1 MQILIL
7 IYFKDNGKDVSEQ
20 IRDRFH
26 ELQLDVDGFAMLR
39 YVGIQTIIPPTDFG
53 HIREVLNEELIK
65 NCNRPQR
72 SPQIVYHTLKVK
84 YNIYAYINL

>member
-1 MQILIL
+1 MFNLYFVLIF

-26 ELQLDVDGFAMLR
+26 ELQLDVDGFESLR

-53 HIREVLNEELIK
+53 PIRDVLNEEIIK

-72 SPQIVYHTLKVK
+72 SPQIVYLTLKVV
-84 YNIYAYINL
+84 